1 MVKQV
6 LGSQKNQILVTGLAL
21 IAGASES
28 GLRDVVSEMIA
39 ALTALAIAIQ
49 GALDFKWGS
58 KSDGTGKFTVAD
70 KAK

>member
-1 MVKQV
+1 VVKQV
-6 LGSQKNQILVTGLAL
+6 LSSQKNQILVTGLAL

-28 GLRDVVSEMIA
+28 GLRDVVSELIA

-58 KSDGTGKFTVAD
+58 KSDGTGKFTPGP
-70 KAK
+70 KG